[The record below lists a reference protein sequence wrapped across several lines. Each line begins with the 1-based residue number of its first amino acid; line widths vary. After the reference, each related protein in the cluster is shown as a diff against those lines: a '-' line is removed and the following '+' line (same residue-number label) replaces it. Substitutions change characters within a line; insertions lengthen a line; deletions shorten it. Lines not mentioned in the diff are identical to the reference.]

1 MAENQIFTTSS
12 AKKLTPLVVQGC
24 LYNIALYP
32 FVHTGFSKRYVKKQ
46 VLGLLCTIVVQ
57 YYSGFLAVVVKQQVF
72 LTYWDKKDPE
82 GF

>member
-1 MAENQIFTTSS
+1 MVQKNMCVGYQMFTLAL

-32 FVHTGFSKRYVKKQ
+32 FVHKGFSKRYFKKQ

-57 YYSGFLAVVVKQQVF
+57 YYSGFLAVAVKQQDF
-72 LTYWDKKDPE
+72 
-82 GF
+82 